1 MGKRGPKPKP
11 TALKV
16 MAGSW
21 RAKENPHEPMVP
33 KGYPPKPSSFSADES
48 ALWDLLARDLYE
60 QGLLTPSNGI
70 ALETLV
76 RARCEEM
83 EAENKIRQMGLLVRG
98 PNGYPERNPYM
109 KIRDSARKVVAQ
121 YLAAFGMT
129 PADRTRVAAVQSVP
143 LKVDPVTE
151 LLDQ

>member
-1 MGKRGPKPKP
+1 M
-11 TALKV
+11 
-16 MAGSW
+16 
-21 RAKENPHEPMVP
+21 P
-33 KGYPPKPSSFSADES
+33 KGYPPKPADMSQAES
-48 ALWDLLARDLYE
+48 ALWDLLATDLYN

-83 EAENKIRQMGLLVRG
+83 HAENKIREMGLLVRG

-121 YLAAFGMT
+121 YLSAFGMT
-129 PADRTRVAAVQSVP
+129 PADRTRVAVVHSAPV
-143 LKVDPVTE
+143 KVDPVTE
-151 LLDQ
+151 LLDK